1 MRGRIDR
8 TAAVKVAMARL
19 GVVEEPWKEADL
31 EAQAEMSVLA
41 TSPLSVELV
50 EVLRA
55 AASSGEVGLWIVLG
69 VIGKLEEL
77 WA

>member
-1 MRGRIDR
+1 
-8 TAAVKVAMARL
+8 MARL
-19 GVVEEPWKEADL
+19 GVVEVPWKEADL

-41 TSPLSVELV
+41 ASPLSVELV

-55 AASSGEVGLWIVLG
+55 AASSEEFDLWIVLG